1 MTYLT
6 RLERIMNKLLYTL
19 VSHLRNRMVEE
30 AMYCEE
36 VEKMENILKA
46 IDKLTLLQWK
56 YESNTSHKN

>member
-1 MTYLT
+1 
-6 RLERIMNKLLYTL
+6 MNKLLYTL

-36 VEKMENILKA
+36 VERMENILKA

-56 YESNTSHKN
+56 YEGNTSHKN